1 MRRSQAGFTLLELM
15 VVVTVMGTMAAML
28 APGIGEFMAD
38 ARCAGAAEDLVR
50 ISRHV
55 RARSQESG
63 LAHLV
68 EMRAGTADSGGLG
81 VLRVWEGMNNRCRLT
96 PWLQTVNG
104 SVNSG
109 HGWVEELDLGSSH
122 YNQPPGGGRAPTID
136 DGDRQVIS
144 MRAGGS
150 ITTPEYAAICI
161 EPSGATWQGV
171 STTASGTGYA
181 FTRQT
186 QAATFTF
193 TRSVN
198 GVTRGALRTIVFQPG
213 GIARFRF

>member
-15 VVVTVMGTMAAML
+15 IVVTVMGTMAALL

-38 ARCAGAAEDLVR
+38 ARAAGAAEDLVR

-55 RARSQESG
+55 RARAQESG
-63 LAHLV
+63 LAHLL
-68 EMRAGTADSGGLG
+68 EFRAGTTDSGGLG
-81 VLRVWEGMNNRCRLT
+81 VLRLWEGMNNRCRLT
-96 PWLQTVNG
+96 PWPQTING
-104 SVNSG
+104 TIQNG
-109 HGWVEELDLGSSH
+109 HTWVEQLDLGLSQ
-122 YNQPPGGGRAPTID
+122 YNQPVGGSAPTFD
-136 DGDRQVIS
+136 DSGRQVIS

-150 ITTPEYAAICI
+150 ITTPEYAALCF

-171 STTASGTGYA
+171 SNTSSPAGYV

-186 QAATFTF
+186 QPATFTIL
-193 TRSVN
+193 RRVD
-198 GVTRGALRTIVFQPG
+198 GVTRGAPRTIVFQPG

>member
-15 VVVTVMGTMAAML
+15 IVVSVMGTMAALL

-63 LAHLV
+63 LAHLL
-68 EMRAGTADSGGLG
+68 EFRASTTDSGGLG
-81 VLRVWEGMNNRCRLT
+81 IVRVWEGMNNRCRLT
-96 PWLQTVNG
+96 PWLQTTTGAVKD
-104 SVNSG
+104 G
-109 HGWVEELDLGSSH
+109 HGAVEELDLGSSH
-122 YNQPPGGGRAPTID
+122 YNQTGGGRSPTLD
-136 DGDRQVIS
+136 DGNRQVIS
-144 MRAGGS
+144 LSAGGS
-150 ITTPEYAAICI
+150 ITTPTYAALCF

-171 STTASGTGYA
+171 SNTASGTGYT

-186 QAATFTF
+186 QPATFTF
-193 TRSVN
+193 LRRVN
-198 GVTRGALRTIVFQPG
+198 GVTRGAPRTIVFQPG